1 MTKGEI
7 VDEIVI
13 DANLVL
19 QWPHGMSLDPQVDD
33 DGLDAIGG
41 IMYMPFG
48 MMKKLINHVM
58 ISFHLAHWRTQP
70 RQMDSQYNNNSCP

>member
-33 DGLDAIGG
+33 DGLDALGG
-41 IMYMPFG
+41 IMYMPS
-48 MMKKLINHVM
+48 V
-58 ISFHLAHWRTQP
+58 W
-70 RQMDSQYNNNSCP
+70 

>member
-1 MTKGEI
+1 MRPIHHPKHTLLIPTMISNLVGTFL

-33 DGLDAIGG
+33 DGLDALGG
-41 IMYMPFG
+41 IMYMPS
-48 MMKKLINHVM
+48 V
-58 ISFHLAHWRTQP
+58 
-70 RQMDSQYNNNSCP
+70 

>member
-19 QWPHGMSLDPQVDD
+19 QWPHGMSQDPQVDD

-48 MMKKLINHVM
+48 MMKKLMKHAFINLVM
-58 ISFHLAHWRTQP
+58 ISFHLAH
-70 RQMDSQYNNNSCP
+70 

>member
-19 QWPHGMSLDPQVDD
+19 QWPHVMSLDPRVDD
-33 DGLDAIGG
+33 DDLDSLGG
-41 IMYMPFG
+41 IMYMPS
-48 MMKKLINHVM
+48 V
-58 ISFHLAHWRTQP
+58 
-70 RQMDSQYNNNSCP
+70 

>member
-19 QWPHGMSLDPQVDD
+19 QWPHGMSLEPQVDD
-33 DGLDAIGG
+33 DGLDALGG
-41 IMYMPFG
+41 IMYMPSD
-48 MMKKLINHVM
+48 KLRKWTAMGKVLRSAVRCLPVYEASEAEINLTRE
-58 ISFHLAHWRTQP
+58 F
-70 RQMDSQYNNNSCP
+70 